1 MFFYIAFSIIKQRK
15 HLNAMDFFDIILREE
30 GLYHLRDDMEEL
42 RTEILKRLDLL
53 ELKDSP
59 EELMK
64 AMQKLLDDHKSKL
77 ENTKKEVGEIV
88 MDASGRRN

>member
-1 MFFYIAFSIIKQRK
+1 
-15 HLNAMDFFDIILREE
+15 
-30 GLYHLRDDMEEL
+30 MEEL

-53 ELKDSP
+53 DLKDSP

-64 AMQKLLDDHKSKL
+64 AMQKLLDDQKTKL